1 MLQAALKIKTA
12 PQFLQKGTARSTKT
26 KKLNLKKIKLHF
38 LVAISNIH
46 FQLLL

>member
-26 KKLNLKKIKLHF
+26 KKLNLKIKLHF